1 MTSDLSPDRSSDLGA
16 PLDAARIGAALTTRW
31 LGRTCETFAT
41 CASTNDLAAE
51 RGRAG
56 AAEGLLIV
64 SEQQSRGRGRMG
76 RDWFSPRGENLYLS
90 LLLRPLRPPSE
101 IPPLTLLAGA
111 ALAEALAE
119 FGVVPRL
126 KWPNDVLIPVDGQ
139 PRKVAGILTEMVSEG
154 ERVAHVVVGI
164 GLNVN
169 GRAFPAELAG
179 RATSLALGRGNP
191 VDRVAVL
198 CAVLSA
204 FERAYDDFRANGPR
218 AVVPRWS
225 AHAALGSRCRVAV
238 DGREVS
244 GVALGLDPDG
254 ALRVRDDD
262 GRVVRVISG
271 EITS

>member
-1 MTSDLSPDRSSDLGA
+1 MTSGLPPDLWA
-16 PLDAARIGAALTTRW
+16 PLHAARVSAALTTRW
-31 LGRTCETFAT
+31 LGRSCETFDT
-41 CASTNDLAAE
+41 CVSTNDLAAE

-56 AAEGLLIV
+56 AAEGLVIV
-64 SEQQSRGRGRMG
+64 SDQQSRGRGRMG
-76 RDWFSPRGENLYLS
+76 RDWFSPRGENLYFS
-90 LLLRPLRPPSE
+90 LLLRPVRPPAE

-111 ALAEALAE
+111 ALAEALAG

-126 KWPNDVLIPVDGQ
+126 KWPNDVLVPDTTSE

-154 ERVAHVVVGI
+154 NRVAHVVVGI

-169 GRAFPAELAG
+169 GMNFPAELAG
-179 RATSLALGRGNP
+179 RATSLALARGQP
-191 VDRVAVL
+191 VDRVTVL

-204 FERAYDDFRANGPR
+204 FERAYEDFRANGPR
-218 AVVPRWS
+218 AAVSRWS
-225 AHAALGSRCRVAV
+225 AHAALGGRCRVAV

-262 GRVVRVISG
+262 GQVIRVISG
-271 EITS
+271 EITA